1 MCAYMCKDVHMIYVG
16 MVYMRVHMIY
26 VGMVYMRVHMIYVG
40 IHIAGGICL

>member
-1 MCAYMCKDVHMIYVG
+1 MCAYMCKD
-16 MVYMRVHMIY
+16 VHMIY